1 MRYTE
6 RYALSRS
13 LAVLPP
19 IKRFVTASFF
29 WKRLFTKAL
38 FCYNKR
44 LDKSENNRK
53 APSMLKRKNEQEEW
67 DSADSAAEREE
78 ENTAHGIHL
87 RLKSKNRTDGEE
99 APVEE
104 ESEEA
109 SEDASERKRRF
120 FSLRKKAAEVEDEEE
135 YEYEDEDDEEDED
148 SVPKKHRFLFFGRA
162 DDDEEEYEEEDEED

>member
-1 MRYTE
+1 
-6 RYALSRS
+6 
-13 LAVLPP
+13 
-19 IKRFVTASFF
+19 
-29 WKRLFTKAL
+29 
-38 FCYNKR
+38 
-44 LDKSENNRK
+44 
-53 APSMLKRKNEQEEW
+53 MLKRKNEQEEW

-87 RLKSKNRTDGEE
+87 RMKSKNRTDGEE

-135 YEYEDEDDEEDED
+135 YEY
-148 SVPKKHRFLFFGRA
+148 
-162 DDDEEEYEEEDEED
+162 